1 MELRN
6 QNDIRYKID
15 YSKNVFVY
23 KNLHRDCWSIK
34 QGGLV
39 KAHTDK
45 LRMWDCAFQVNA
57 TGRKKVLEEKR
68 KNVHAGIN
76 GYIDTQKEDIFGCI
90 FNDLFMK
97 PITYNPYKYETFV
110 YKGSEEPIYSSD
122 SAKLSQNKVVAI

>member
-15 YSKNVFVY
+15 YNKKVFVY

-39 KAHTDK
+39 KAHTNEVE
-45 LRMWDCAFQVNA
+45 LWDCAFQVNA

-76 GYIDTQKEDIFGCI
+76 GYIDEE
-90 FNDLFMK
+90 
-97 PITYNPYKYETFV
+97 PIASYDNAFEVTYNPYKYETFV
-110 YKGSEEPIYSSD
+110 YKSSESPIYASHSV
-122 SAKLSQNKVVAI
+122 KLSHNKVLADYGPER